1 MKINCWP
8 SPSEPPATDIVQ
20 YFYQFLWGRSDAFQH
35 IEKKTSLLEENEKK
49 QFSKWLQFVNC
60 MTILYIFVLANNC
73 IYRWLPSLIYFCT
86 LIEFCDRLETNYPFL
101 ILLYFVSSLSI
112 QKNITQRLSA
122 LLRQTDIWTKFV
134 GWISWRLFHWSM
146 HVTMIL
152 LSSLR
157 YCWAPLARVLLK
169 TCQEIS
175 LDSGQAAVFDNP
187 RSGDVERKWDTCG
200 GFSPYI
206 FEF

>member
-1 MKINCWP
+1 MTLPNI
-8 SPSEPPATDIVQ
+8 S
-20 YFYQFLWGRSDAFQH
+20 R
-35 IEKKTSLLEENEKK
+35 KKRHFSKKLGKK
-49 QFSKWLQFVNC
+49 QALKWLQFVNC
-60 MTILYIFVLANNC
+60 MTILCIFVLTNNC
-73 IYRWLPSLIYFCT
+73 IYRWLSSLNYFCT

-101 ILLYFVSSLSI
+101 IPLYFVSSLSI

-122 LLRQTDIWTKFV
+122 LLRQTDIWTKVV

-200 GFSPYI
+200 IFTPY
-206 FEF
+206 FF

>member
-1 MKINCWP
+1 MTLP
-8 SPSEPPATDIVQ
+8 SI
-20 YFYQFLWGRSDAFQH
+20 LR
-35 IEKKTSLLEENEKK
+35 KK
-49 QFSKWLQFVNC
+49 QSLKLLQFINC
-60 MTILYIFVLANNC
+60 MTILCIFVLANNC
-73 IYRWLPSLIYFCT
+73 IYRLLSSSIYFCT
-86 LIEFCDRLETNYPFL
+86 LIEFCDRLVTNYPFL
-101 ILLYFVSSLSI
+101 ILLYFVSSSSI

-122 LLRQTDIWTKFV
+122 LLRQTDIWTKVV

-169 TCQEIS
+169 TCHLIY

-187 RSGDVERKWDTCG
+187 RSGDVERKWDTWD
-200 GFSPYI
+200 FFLLISLNLKKMSSSVP
-206 FEF
+206 